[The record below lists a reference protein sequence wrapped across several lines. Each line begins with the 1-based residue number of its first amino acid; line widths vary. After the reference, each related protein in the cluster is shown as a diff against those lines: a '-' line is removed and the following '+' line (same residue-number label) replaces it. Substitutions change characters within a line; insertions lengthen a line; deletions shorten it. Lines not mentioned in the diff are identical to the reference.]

1 MKKIIILELIEI
13 SDKKISHLNNIYK
26 LTKNQG
32 EAIEADNMDK
42 LQVYTNNKQKEIDKI
57 NILDDAFINKY
68 HEYKKDNSAS
78 LEIENGDLLQDINK
92 LKDCIERISCILASI
107 SQLELQNNNKIC
119 ESFNRVKAK
128 LKKIRQGKNVIKE
141 YRNYKKISSSSFI
154 NKTK

>member
-1 MKKIIILELIEI
+1 MKKIIILKLIEI

-26 LTKNQG
+26 LTKDQG

-78 LEIENGDLLQDINK
+78 LETENGDLLQDINK
-92 LKDCIERISCILASI
+92 LKDCIERISYILASI